1 MAKSESSV
9 RSVRRT
15 FTILEVIQEL
25 NGASVAEIAK
35 RVDIGQSAVYNYLT
49 TLTREEYV
57 DKVGDEY
64 HLGLS
69 FFGLGA
75 HARNRTPIYDSAQP
89 QVDELA
95 DETGHL
101 VNLCI
106 ETDGHGTYLYQ
117 SRGENGID
125 IDVHEGQPVPLHS
138 TALGKAI
145 LAFRPSEEV
154 TAIIDQHGLP
164 ATTEHTITDQTELHA
179 ELEQVRNRRYA
190 VGQEEWRNGLRSL
203 AVPIVDA
210 HGRSIAAVGIACP
223 VYWNDD
229 TTTFDDELLQAVLGA
244 ANVIELE
251 HNYA

>member
-9 RSVRRT
+9 RSVSRT
-15 FTILEVIQEL
+15 FAILEVIQEL
-25 NGASVAEIAK
+25 DGASVSEIAD

-49 TLTREEYV
+49 TLSREEYV

-75 HARNRTPIYDSAQP
+75 HARNRTPIYDTAQP

-95 DETGHL
+95 EKTGHL
-101 VNLCI
+101 VTLCI
-106 ETDGHGTYLYQ
+106 ETDGVGTYLYQ

-125 IDVHEGQPVPLHS
+125 IDVHEGEPVPLHS

-145 LAFRPSEEV
+145 LAFRPREDV
-154 TAIIDQHGLP
+154 DAILDQHGLP
-164 ATTEHTITDQTELHA
+164 ASTAHTITDREELYTEL
-179 ELEQVRNRRYA
+179 EEIRDRQYA
-190 VGQEEWRNGLRSL
+190 ISQEEWRNGLRSL
-203 AVPIVDA
+203 AVPISDA

-229 TTTFDDELLQAVLGA
+229 TTDFDDDLLQAVLGT